1 MRGKTAKKRKFRGL
15 AAAFL
20 SGVILFSLM
29 GCGSKDASVQIP
41 ELREPAGVDVDTAV
55 VKKMDFSSVEACE
68 GELVP
73 TIKGLYFVS
82 SGNIG
87 KMYVTTGDKVKKGQ
101 LLATLTSVDGGVKA
115 LKKQLR
121 DTDRQNRE
129 TNRISQCDI
138 DQMKEELQ
146 QLKTQYKKEKKGA
159 VKAGIKQK
167 ILEKEEDISIAGLRL
182 SQQKETQAL
191 ERKFLLEDIEAARQ
205 QTKDSKLISPV
216 NGEIIS
222 TAGGSGYMVQGG
234 VTAVNVADMEHP
246 RIRTSYVSSSVLGKA
261 SSYVAMVNGKKYRV
275 KVEEQELDPMDIEM
289 GQYPENTWFD
299 FVDKANVKV
308 GDSATIELYNEMSE
322 DALVVPSNAVFRVK
336 RENYVYRMEGNV
348 KKKTEV
354 MIGTETDAYTQILTG
369 LKEGDVVYVQ
379 D

>member
-15 AAAFL
+15 AAALL
-20 SGVILFSLM
+20 SGIILFSLM
-29 GCGSKDASVQIP
+29 GCGANDASVQIP

-55 VKKMDFSSVEACE
+55 VKKMDFSSVESFQ
-68 GELVP
+68 GEIVP
-73 TIKGLYFVS
+73 DIKGLYFVS

-87 KMYVTTGDKVKKGQ
+87 NMYVTTGDKVKKGQ
-101 LLATLTSVDGGVKA
+101 LLATLTSVDGGVKE

-146 QLKTQYKKEKKGA
+146 QLKTQYKKEKEGA

-167 ILEKEEDISIAGLRL
+167 ILEKEEDIGIAGLRL

-191 ERKFLLEDIEAARQ
+191 QRKFLLEDIEAARQ

-299 FVDKANVKV
+299 FVDKANAKV

-336 RENYVYRMEGNV
+336 SENYVYRMEGNV

-354 MIGTETDAYTQILTG
+354 TIGTETDAYTQILTG

>member
-29 GCGSKDASVQIP
+29 GCGANDASVQIP

-55 VKKMDFSSVEACE
+55 VKKMDFSSVESFQ
-68 GELVP
+68 GEIVP
-73 TIKGLYFVS
+73 DIKGLYFVS
-82 SGNIG
+82 SGIIG

-146 QLKTQYKKEKKGA
+146 QLKTQYKKEKEGD

-191 ERKFLLEDIEAARQ
+191 ERKFLLEDIEVARQ